1 VLDLLLGGFRLML
14 SARPAGFAFNHGRLT
29 GDGADTARECN
40 QRKAITQPLSRHAT
54 ARDEEQL
61 RRVTV
66 LLLDEPGCGR
76 APLRFHNGGATPAP
90 IGAPRIS

>member
-1 VLDLLLGGFRLML
+1 VAGLSVLDLLLGGFRLML

-54 ARDEEQL
+54 ARDEEQR

-66 LLLDEPGCGR
+66 LLLDERRTAGV
-76 APLRFHNGGATPAP
+76 PAFP
-90 IGAPRIS
+90 QEEH